1 MTAKPVAT
9 DDYSLIDGRP
19 RCSWVRD
26 VPLDVQYHDEEWG
39 VPVHDDPLLFELLSL
54 EGAQAGLSWLT
65 VLQRRAG
72 YRRVFKKFNP
82 RVVATFDN
90 GVVAA
95 ILNDEGVIR
104 HRQKIESVVNNAHA
118 VLEMQKRHGS
128 LDGYLWGLGTT
139 QGESNA
145 VSKSMSK
152 QLQKD
157 GFKFVGPTICH
168 SLRQA
173 SGMVNDHSTTCFRHR
188 EIEGLD
194 GFRAQH

>member
-1 MTAKPVAT
+1 MTTKRVAT
-9 DDYSLIDGRP
+9 DDYSLSDRRP

-26 VPLDVQYHDEEWG
+26 IPLDVQYHDEEWG
-39 VPVHDDPLLFELLSL
+39 VPIHDDQLLFELLTL

-82 RVVATFDN
+82 RAVAKFDEGVVAT
-90 GVVAA
+90 
-95 ILNDEGVIR
+95 ILGDESVIR

-118 VLEMQKRHGS
+118 VLEMQKLHGS
-128 LDGYLWGLGTT
+128 LDHYLWDLGTAK
-139 QGESNA
+139 GESNA

-152 QLQKD
+152 RLQKD

-173 SGMVNDHSTTCFRHR
+173 SGMVNDHSATCFRLM
-188 EIEGLD
+188 EIRRLS
-194 GFRAQH
+194 RS